1 MCPVRLC
8 QIIIGMCHQRYESE
22 KFFNRLIS
30 TFYKA
35 LVLAIALGF
44 LCLLPSL
51 QAHEFLWTLFSN
63 TKDLGGFNF
72 ISTIEIEKEYDDDN
86 EKTKHKS

>member
-1 MCPVRLC
+1 MLVLVVRF
-8 QIIIGMCHQRYESE
+8 
-22 KFFNRLIS
+22 KFEWEGKASLY
-30 TFYKA
+30 FYKA

-44 LCLLPSL
+44 LCLLPSP